1 MQLSVK
7 QRHTLSHMI
16 FSSPGG
22 VISWNEVISE
32 PPLHTQVRRY
42 LQACANSHFN
52 SASSSPYHSTEPSP
66 NPIVR
71 NYPRHMDAPWISP
84 VPHFHMATSLS
95 GEFSSEEVAEPS
107 PMPRLPSSLLHN
119 TSRLS
124 HGDTSPLSGRS
135 ATPIPSGEVVV
146 VEEGLSKLRLHC
158 SPALTSGVFSSASS
172 S

>member
-22 VISWNEVISE
+22 VINWNEVTSE

-71 NYPRHMDAPWISP
+71 NYPRHMDAPRISP

-107 PMPRLPSSLLHN
+107 PMPRLPSSFLHN

-135 ATPIPSGEVVV
+135 ATPIPSGEVIV